1 MAGGKDRWIISADY
15 SQIELRI
22 LAHFSGDKN
31 LARAFKED
39 EDIHTYTASLIFDV
53 KESQVTSHMRNSA
66 KRVNFGIIYGMSA
79 FGLAKDLEISQGEAQ
94 EFIDKYFLRYPDVK
108 KFMDDEIKKGEEQGF
123 VLTLLNRRRY
133 LPELKSSNMMIR
145 QLAQRQAV
153 NTPVQGSAAD
163 LIKLAMINIQKELEQ
178 KSFESKMIIT
188 VHDELVFE
196 VPDQEKDRMIALVRN
211 QMENPIKL
219 TVPIKAS
226 VKVGR
231 NWLDLKEA

>member
-1 MAGGKDRWIISADY
+1 
-15 SQIELRI
+15 
-22 LAHFSGDKN
+22 
-31 LARAFKED
+31 
-39 EDIHTYTASLIFDV
+39 
-53 KESQVTSHMRNSA
+53 
-66 KRVNFGIIYGMSA
+66 
-79 FGLAKDLEISQGEAQ
+79 
-94 EFIDKYFLRYPDVK
+94 
-108 KFMDDEIKKGEEQGF
+108 
-123 VLTLLNRRRY
+123 
-133 LPELKSSNMMIR
+133 MIR
-145 QLAQRQAV
+145 QLAQRQAI

-219 TVPIKAS
+219 AVPIKAS